1 MSGDLKMTVE
11 RENWEQLAGSE
22 PMFGIFD
29 IDMDNFLQR
38 TTQSTNDEDTVNT
51 LADNLGLPPN
61 LQQLVHKLQPQVC
74 TVILSDGQTSL

>member
-1 MSGDLKMTVE
+1 MNGDLKMRVE
-11 RENWEQLAGSE
+11 RENWAQLAGSE

-29 IDMDNFLQR
+29 LDMDNFLQR

-61 LQQLVHKLQPQVC
+61 LQQLVHKLQP
-74 TVILSDGQTSL
+74 